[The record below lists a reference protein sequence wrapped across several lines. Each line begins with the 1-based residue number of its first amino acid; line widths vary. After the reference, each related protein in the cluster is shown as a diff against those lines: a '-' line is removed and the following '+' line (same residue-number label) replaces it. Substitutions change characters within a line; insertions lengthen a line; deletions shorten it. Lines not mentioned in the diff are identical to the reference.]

1 LVGDFVFLNGFMNIS
16 FDLLINAII
25 SGLLLGGF
33 YAALS
38 LGISIS
44 FGMLDIV
51 NIAHPALVI
60 LGAYLTWW
68 LNLTFGFDP
77 ILGGFLLAPFFF
89 LLGIAIY
96 RIYHDRFE
104 KGGGGDSLRGLAFFF
119 GILFIIEMILILLF
133 GVDYRNVNTPY
144 TDQSMPLG
152 FLSIPY
158 RLLIPFV
165 ISVTLLLVIRW
176 ALKKTYFG
184 RAVSA
189 VAQDPLALQLMG
201 VNPIKV
207 KGYAFG
213 LSLFTAAI
221 GGAMLII
228 IQSVQPSI
236 GREYI
241 GLVFAICVLG
251 GMGNLTGTLLGA
263 MILGIAESMTATFAG
278 PSWAPAVSFGLLLLT
293 LIFRPQGI
301 LGK

>member
-1 LVGDFVFLNGFMNIS
+1 LVGDFIYLNGFMNIS

-201 VNPIKV
+201 VNPIKI

-213 LSLFTAAI
+213 LSLFTTAI

>member
-1 LVGDFVFLNGFMNIS
+1 
-16 FDLLINAII
+16 LINAII

-201 VNPIKV
+201 VNPIKI